1 MYTQGLARNGA
12 NFAALTPID
21 FIARAA
27 TVYPQR
33 LAIVHGALRQDWAT
47 TYARCRQL
55 ASALQKAGVGQ
66 GDTVAVML
74 PNIPAMVEVHF
85 GVPMS
90 GAVLNTLNT
99 RLEPES
105 LAFMLDYAQ
114 AKVLLVDREFVGV
127 MSKALALCQV
137 KPLLIDV
144 TDPEYA
150 IAADPLGNLDY
161 EDFICWRRCGFRM
174 AAAGRRV

>member
-1 MYTQGLARNGA
+1 MGPILRRSPQSISLRARRR
-12 NFAALTPID
+12 
-21 FIARAA
+21 FIRSGW
-27 TVYPQR
+27 R
-33 LAIVHGALRQDWAT
+33 LCTGSLRQDWAT

-127 MSKALALCQV
+127 ISKALALCQV
-137 KPLLIDV
+137 KTVVD
-144 TDPEYA
+144 
-150 IAADPLGNLDY
+150 
-161 EDFICWRRCGFRM
+161 RRYRSGIRDCRRS
-174 AAAGRRV
+174 AG